1 MPATRK
7 LCLSLAAAVAL
18 GALAAGCGSVSD
30 IGTPFTG
37 AKEALLGKP
46 MPTPDLPERPKL
58 VIPPSSAA
66 LPVPGQAAPA
76 QTQWAAAAEQANK
89 QAAAA
94 EPKQDSSS
102 GWFSGLFG
110 SGEAKKTQ

>member
-1 MPATRK
+1 MSAMRK
-7 LCLSLAAAVAL
+7 PVLSLAAVIAL

-30 IGTPFTG
+30 IGESVPF
-37 AKEALLGKP
+37 KQSLLGKP
-46 MPTPDLPERPKL
+46 APSPDLPDRPKL
-58 VIPPSSAA
+58 VMPPPNVP

-76 QTQWAAAAEQANK
+76 QTQWAASAQQPNS
-89 QAAAA
+89 QTAAAA
-94 EPKQDSSS
+94 PAQDNSS